1 MPIIGIINEKGGVG
15 KTTTVINLASALAKQ
30 HKVLLV
36 DLDPQANASSG
47 LGLILPEN
55 TIYEVLKGEISA
67 RQAIVDSGVKNLSIL
82 PASQDLAGANVDIK
96 STAENMK
103 ILSKALIAVRPQFDF
118 IILDSP
124 PSKGALTINAMVAA
138 DLLLIPLQT
147 EYYALEGIASVVDT
161 IKRVRASLN
170 PKLDILGILL
180 TMFDVRTNLSQQVE
194 ENVREHF
201 GDMVFRT
208 IIPRSIRLAEAPSYG
223 QSIFEFAPSSS
234 GALAYKQLAREVIKR
249 VREA

>member
-1 MPIIGIINEKGGVG
+1 MPIIGVINEKGGVG
-15 KTTTVINLASALAKQ
+15 KTTTVINLAAALAKQ

-55 TIYEVLKGEISA
+55 TTYEVLKGEISA
-67 RQAIVDSGVKNLSIL
+67 RQAIVDSDIKNLKIL
-82 PASQDLAGANVDIK
+82 PASAELAGANVDIK
-96 STAENMK
+96 STAENMR

-138 DLLLIPLQT
+138 DKLLIPLQT

-170 PKLDILGILL
+170 PKLDIIGILL

-208 IIPRSIRLAEAPSYG
+208 IIPRSIRLAEAPSYS

-234 GALAYKQLAREVIKR
+234 GALAYKQLAKEVIKR
-249 VREA
+249 AREA